1 MSKQHQTSRRRT
13 YGPRQHEMHE
23 RTERPVRF
31 LGWVEVNLTGETE
44 SQIVPDQYDRP
55 HGGDWILTPGID

>member
-13 YGPRQHEMHE
+13 YGRRQHELHQ

-31 LGWVEVNLTGETE
+31 LGWVEVDLTGQSEHE
-44 SQIVPDQYDRP
+44 IVPDQYGLS